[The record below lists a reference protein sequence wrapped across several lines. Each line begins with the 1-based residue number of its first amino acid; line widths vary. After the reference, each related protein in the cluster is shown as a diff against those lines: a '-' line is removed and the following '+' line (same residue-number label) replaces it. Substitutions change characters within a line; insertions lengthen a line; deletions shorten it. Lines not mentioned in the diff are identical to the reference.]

1 MTLVYTGFPALR
13 CIVIW
18 ARFDVLL
25 LGKKPLHGKVKD
37 WEHEGNSTGIYTFFS
52 LFFFIYIY
60 LFFFLGVESSNV
72 VNARIMSKSMHKND

>member
-1 MTLVYTGFPALR
+1 MTFLVWLMTLVYTGFPALR

-25 LGKKPLHGKVKD
+25 LGEKPLLGRVKD
-37 WEHEGNSTGIYTFFS
+37 WEHEGNSILEYIRFF

-60 LFFFLGVESSNV
+60 WFIFLGVESF
-72 VNARIMSKSMHKND
+72 AHYEQEHA